1 MIITD
6 ENLGPSFEHT
16 KLWQG

>member
-1 MIITD
+1 MITTD
-6 ENLGPSFEHT
+6 ENLDPSFEHT